1 MVTYLF
7 LVLSLLLYQS
17 TNIQAE
23 NSALC
28 FLTSKPT
35 SETLQF
41 AQKLAQHS
49 KQYGLDIFIMIDDNK
64 FNISNITTSSQ
75 LRLLQIPNNDCIQY
89 GYQKTISLFNNW
101 RIVTSWDKALLYF
114 SLLNQDYSFVWLIE
128 DDVFIPTVEAFF
140 SLHQLYS
147 NTSDLII
154 PRNGINL
161 YGDTSNWHWHLIVGK
176 FIPPWSSSMVNAV
189 GLSRRMLLAIDN
201 YVQWLGEV
209 PFHEFFF
216 HTLAIQLNFTMVAPT
231 ELSTL
236 VYGIYHSS
244 EKVLKQPNNL
254 WHPMKEPIRHKVLHQ
269 RLVFLN

>member
-1 MVTYLF
+1 
-7 LVLSLLLYQS
+7 
-17 TNIQAE
+17 
-23 NSALC
+23 
-28 FLTSKPT
+28 
-35 SETLQF
+35 
-41 AQKLAQHS
+41 
-49 KQYGLDIFIMIDDNK
+49 MIDDNK
-64 FNISNITTSSQ
+64 FNISNITTSSR
-75 LRLLQIPNNDCIQY
+75 LRLLQIENNECIQY
-89 GYQKTISLFNNW
+89 GYQKTISLFKNW

-114 SLLNQDYSFVWLIE
+114 CLLNQDYSFVWLIE

-154 PRNGINL
+154 PRNSLNL
-161 YGDTSNWHWHLIVGK
+161 YGDTSTWHWPLIVGK

-216 HTLAIQLNFTMVAPT
+216 HTLAIHLNFTMVAPT

-254 WHPMKEPIRHKVLHQ
+254 WHPMKELIRHIELHK